1 LPIYEFLCEACGNVT
16 ERIQKVQDAPPVE
29 CPECGSKR
37 MAKLVSRS
45 AFQLK
50 GGGWYKDLYA
60 SSGSSGPSTSSPPKK
75 KGGE

>member
-1 LPIYEFLCEACGNVT
+1 VPIYEFLCEACGDVT
-16 ERIQKVQDAPPVE
+16 ERIQKVDDPAPGR
-29 CPECGSKR
+29 CRECGSPR

-60 SSGSSGPSTSSPPKK
+60 SSGSSGQPAKK
-75 KGGE
+75 KAGD